1 MAEPEE
7 FERPTKMWA
16 GRKGGDW
23 EVSVWKCASVL
34 TLAFL
39 IVNWD
44 SVAPLVTVDW
54 DSIGDTSCT
63 GATVFQNTQGS
74 VHLCTE
80 FWLNLC
86 RAIVI
91 GAMGCAASIY
101 AAKSAWSTVQ
111 RRVRHRDDEAWQI
124 VKYSAFF
131 VFDRLDD
138 TLTAFERQ
146 LSAGSKASESA
157 ALEILSAAQAS
168 LSEYTVQ
175 LAKLGNE
182 SAPRIRRK
190 IIRVARV
197 VAAIDA
203 TFREIAREQQ
213 GFLTMWDSALMP
225 EGTITNFKQKLI
237 KQQAKLDQAFLD

>member
-1 MAEPEE
+1 MAEPEA
-7 FERPTKMWA
+7 FERLKNMWA

-23 EVSVWKCASVL
+23 EVSVWKCAFVL
-34 TLAFL
+34 TLALL

-44 SVAPLVTVDW
+44 TIAPFVTVDW
-54 DSIGDTSCT
+54 DSMGDTACT
-63 GATVFQNTQGS
+63 GATVFQNAQGG

-86 RAIVI
+86 RAVVI
-91 GAMGCAASIY
+91 GAFGCAASIY
-101 AAKSAWSTVQ
+101 AAKTAWSTVQ

-124 VKYSAFF
+124 VKHSAFF
-131 VFDRLDD
+131 AFDRLEDALEAID
-138 TLTAFERQ
+138 RQ
-146 LSAGSKASESA
+146 LSAGNRASESTA
-157 ALEILSAAQAS
+157 IEILDAAQTN
-168 LSEYTVQ
+168 LSECTVH

-182 SAPRIRRK
+182 SSPRIRRK

-197 VAAIDA
+197 VAAIDS

-225 EGTITNFKQKLI
+225 EGTITHFKQRLL
-237 KQQAKLDQAFLD
+237 KQHAKLDQAFLD